1 MSLAL
6 ASGFFTTSATCEASP
21 LPNKTSKQT
30 KIKMKW
36 IFFSDDFFFQLHI
49 KCDLTTFSPCLPLVF
64 SFSEWC
70 FAEQKFLLLIEFN
83 LIRVFFFFLL
93 WIMLQVSLRKIS
105 CLTLDHADFFL
116 IISSRSCVMLCFTFR
131 SMIYLE
137 LQKNKVLRYRFWG
150 FTYFVLLILTLCL
163 ERLSILSSSATLFLT
178 SVVYSI
184 S

>member
-83 LIRVFFFFLL
+83 LIRVFFFF
-93 WIMLQVSLRKIS
+93 
-105 CLTLDHADFFL
+105 FF
-116 IISSRSCVMLCFTFR
+116 SVMDYALGVT
-131 SMIYLE
+131 
-137 LQKNKVLRYRFWG
+137 QKNFLLNFGSCRLFSY
-150 FTYFVLLILTLCL
+150 YFFKKLCHAMFYL
-163 ERLSILSSSATLFLT
+163 QIYDLFRT
-178 SVVYSI
+178 SKK
-184 S
+184 